1 MADYVA
7 FDIYLKQSYS
17 IYEALELKKQGIEI
31 DYHCLC
37 SSSLD
42 IIDESIEFVN
52 KKGKRIQR
60 AAHFRHYKNCCCEVK
75 KAFKIQDKKSHYY
88 ADAPEIT
95 TEQKRIKIINNILD
109 IYCKSMLNCRLYKQ
123 LIKDAIKIADNNK
136 IDYSI
141 IMNEDIERIL
151 YTPTKGI
158 GFKDIEFTD
167 IDYNNEIYIII
178 DVMNETISNSY
189 IEKICNDFER
199 YKVYVKKLSIISL
212 FASRC
217 VDFNKIY
224 LDAYSFI
231 EKLELIIN
239 VYKKE
244 KELRPVQLLKYY
256 KKIK

>member
-7 FDIYLKQSYS
+7 FDNYLKQSYS
-17 IYEALELKKQGIEI
+17 IYEALELKKQDIEI

-37 SSSLD
+37 TMPLH

-60 AAHFRHYKNCCCEVK
+60 VAHFRHRKNCCCEVK
-75 KAFKIQDKKSHYY
+75 KAFKIEDKKSHYY

-95 TEQKRIKIINNILD
+95 TEQKRIKIINNILET
-109 IYCKSMLNCRLYKQ
+109 YSKSMLNYGLYKQ
-123 LIKDAIKIADNNK
+123 LIKDAIKIAHNNK

-189 IEKICNDFER
+189 ITKICNDFEI

-217 VDFNKIY
+217 INFDKIE

-231 EKLELIIN
+231 DKLELIIN
-239 VYKKE
+239 EYKKE